1 MKIYRKCPMC
11 GQVKNIEVADELEL
25 AIDRYEMGIG
35 YIQDIPLPASEREF
49 IKTGYCIDC
58 QDILFAPPEEDEEC
72 ESENC

>member
-11 GQVKNIEVADELEL
+11 GQVKNIEVADKLEL

-58 QDILFAPPEEDEEC
+58 QDILFAPPEEEEEC
-72 ESENC
+72 ESENY